1 MLGFPTKKAARAAV
15 GEIINAH
22 GLEQQFFHPLL
33 LRLFV
38 EHPYKSWIPNFSVFK
53 WTRRE
58 LLTGAMTDR
67 WLMGFS
73 LETDWVNT
81 SINKCFDPPKEY
93 EIFAE
98 IAHEAA
104 SQAALPVPASSD
116 AQPSGHNFSVGVRG
130 WARAELLLAAFF
142 LAGRRA

>member
-15 GEIINAH
+15 VEIINAH

-98 IAHEAA
+98 IAREAA

-116 AQPSGHNFSVGVRG
+116 AQPSGHHFNVGVRSLG
-130 WARAELLLAAFF
+130 APNYFWPAFF

>member
-15 GEIINAH
+15 GEIINSH

-53 WTRRE
+53 STRRE

-81 SINKCFDPPKEY
+81 SINKCFDPPK
-93 EIFAE
+93 
-98 IAHEAA
+98 HCC
-104 SQAALPVPASSD
+104 PVD
-116 AQPSGHNFSVGVRG
+116 ARINSIG
-130 WARAELLLAAFF
+130 
-142 LAGRRA
+142 